1 MLGSHTGGLV
11 GSLPPSI
18 HNHLSAATNI
28 AAKANVGGTAEKNHI
43 SNVATGN
50 SQCYISTQGSMV
62 NPYQK
67 QAELKLKGSHQRH
80 NRQHND
86 GEFTSLGS
94 LLGMLVK
101 LSNGIDDEIPT
112 IKLVL
117 EYPNWLFGCPAGAT
131 EIYPRCSFLVLW

>member
-11 GSLPPSI
+11 GSLQPSI

-67 QAELKLKGSHQRH
+67 QAVPPPQPIREV
-80 NRQHND
+80 N
-86 GEFTSLGS
+86 
-94 LLGMLVK
+94 
-101 LSNGIDDEIPT
+101 
-112 IKLVL
+112 
-117 EYPNWLFGCPAGAT
+117 PNVIISP
-131 EIYPRCSFLVLW
+131 Y